1 MKHHFITA
9 GNSING
15 KKAYRKP
22 SLKSFGKVSKLTKNL
37 KGSIADDASEQLDPI
52 P

>member
-9 GNSING
+9 GNSLNG

-22 SLKSFGKVSKLTKNL
+22 SLKSFGKVSKLTRDVE
-37 KGSIADDASEQLDPI
+37 KGSVQDLESLAGDGI
-52 P
+52 

>member
-9 GNSING
+9 GNSLNG

-22 SLKSFGKVSKLTKNL
+22 SLKSFGKVSKLTKAD
-37 KGSIADDASEQLDPI
+37 KVGSDMDAGLPGRID
-52 P
+52 

>member
-22 SLKSFGKVSKLTKNL
+22 SLKSFGKVSKLTKDA
-37 KGSIADDASEQLDPI
+37 KGSVVDDAEFGFDQV
-52 P
+52 